1 MLDIEPKLIIVMLQ
15 FSANTSRPTRTEAL
29 ENRRLQILSL
39 HRGKR
44 SLRFLL
50 NEDRLRDCGLV
61 GLNEHTDDG
70 FNKYI
75 DWKDVPVPKSYLSP
89 SSEPALL
96 GSPVKTPERT
106 QSEHEGILDR
116 MYSMYSPTLLDTRR
130 DRLIFFPRNPDHSFY
145 VWRNPDRIVHRNDA
159 GLKRWQIMYSC
170 YEIYEG
176 YMNQYGSNCSLDLS
190 QLTSN
195 VEEFPS
201 ALNNFEPGL
210 GFPIHPELENGSPF
224 RQSHLS

>member
-1 MLDIEPKLIIVMLQ
+1 MLDIEPKLIIEMLQ

-29 ENRRLQILSL
+29 ENRRLQILTL
-39 HRGKR
+39 HRGNR

-106 QSEHEGILDR
+106 RSEHEGILDR
-116 MYSMYSPTLLDTRR
+116 MYNMYSPTLLDTRP
-130 DRLIFFPRNPDHSFY
+130 LHIQTIPLH
-145 VWRNPDRIVHRNDA
+145 
-159 GLKRWQIMYSC
+159 
-170 YEIYEG
+170 
-176 YMNQYGSNCSLDLS
+176 
-190 QLTSN
+190 
-195 VEEFPS
+195 
-201 ALNNFEPGL
+201 
-210 GFPIHPELENGSPF
+210 
-224 RQSHLS
+224 